1 MVLLRLTIDT
11 MLQVIK
17 LTSVKHVLQVVTDKE
32 AFFQL
37 LVSILQLNNK
47 DLLSIFRNLFDHIRS
62 PPSLQRK
69 IKEEQVKQ
77 GKAITSEKKQQ
88 I

>member
-1 MVLLRLTIDT
+1 

-17 LTSVKHVLQVVTDKE
+17 LTSVKHVLEVVTNKE

-47 DLLSIFRNLFDHIRS
+47 DLISLFRSLFDNIRS

-69 IKEEQVKQ
+69 IKEEQVK
-77 GKAITSEKKQQ
+77 
-88 I
+88 